1 MAHVITM
8 LGNMFAF
15 KGSYQAE
22 VSLVTDAR
30 RRIPAP
36 HPSRVSLPRAK

>member
-1 MAHVITM
+1 MANVITM

-22 VSLVTDAR
+22 VSLVTDA
-30 RRIPAP
+30 
-36 HPSRVSLPRAK
+36 